1 MGREKGHVMP
11 SPGDRIELLRT
22 GVTLRGHVW
31 YADQLQILVKW
42 DDGTSNSLR
51 VGQESVRIMDGSK
64 VEVEFASSSPA

>member
-1 MGREKGHVMP
+1 MGRENGYVIP
-11 SPGDRIELLRT
+11 SPGDQIELFRT

-51 VGQESVRIMDGSK
+51 LGQESFRITDGSK
-64 VEVEFASSSPA
+64 LDLKAPSPSQ